1 MQYSAGWTRQHS
13 AKQRNAMRGSTAR
26 CRARQC
32 SAAQCSQCKAVQQS
46 RLVSVLQTRC
56 PTWCR
61 DRENRDGRRI
71 APGRRCASGQ
81 RRRQQGH
88 EQAQQANQSCHI
100 GHREMRPIHLD
111 RPRARLP
118 VNSWSHEA
126 PAPRLR
132 PQWIHAPYAAA
143 RARGLAASR
152 ERRLGAS
159 SNPQNFSAVVFGRG
173 FLLEVENTRPE
184 KGFSA
189 RRHGKRTEGRPGRR
203 NDTPPPSGRAT
214 TPRGTDTHRR
224 RPDAPPNY
232 GGKTG
237 ERGVSLRPPSHW
249 LASRLE
255 RSAGQG

>member
-1 MQYSAGWTRQHS
+1 M
-13 AKQRNAMRGSTAR
+13 
-26 CRARQC
+26 
-32 SAAQCSQCKAVQQS
+32 QCKAVQNSAARQARRSCRRVVQLGAATERTATAEKSPLVDDAQAGSAAGNRAMS
-46 RLVSVLQTRC
+46 RH
-56 PTWCR
+56 
-61 DRENRDGRRI
+61 NRPVK
-71 APGRRCASGQ
+71 AVT
-81 RRRQQGH
+81 
-88 EQAQQANQSCHI
+88 

-118 VNSWSHEA
+118 VDSRSHEA

-152 ERRLGAS
+152 ERRLGAC

-189 RRHGKRTEGRPGRR
+189 RRHGKRTERHPGRR

-237 ERGVSLRPPSHW
+237 EGGFPFAPQATGWPAASSGRPGRGE
-249 LASRLE
+249 LE
-255 RSAGQG
+255 GWGGKGCGLTIGAGSITTAPRVCVRS

>member
-1 MQYSAGWTRQHS
+1 MQR
-13 AKQRNAMRGSTAR
+13 
-26 CRARQC
+26 
-32 SAAQCSQCKAVQQS
+32 KAVQNSATRQARRSCRRVVQLGAATERTATAEKSPLVDDAQAGSAAGNRAMS
-46 RLVSVLQTRC
+46 RH
-56 PTWCR
+56 
-61 DRENRDGRRI
+61 NRPVK
-71 APGRRCASGQ
+71 AVT
-81 RRRQQGH
+81 
-88 EQAQQANQSCHI
+88 

-132 PQWIHAPYAAA
+132 PQWIHAPCAAA
-143 RARGLAASR
+143 RACGLAASR
-152 ERRLGAS
+152 ERGLGAS
-159 SNPQNFSAVVFGRG
+159 SNPQNRVVFSAVIFRRG

-255 RSAGQG
+255 RSAGQR